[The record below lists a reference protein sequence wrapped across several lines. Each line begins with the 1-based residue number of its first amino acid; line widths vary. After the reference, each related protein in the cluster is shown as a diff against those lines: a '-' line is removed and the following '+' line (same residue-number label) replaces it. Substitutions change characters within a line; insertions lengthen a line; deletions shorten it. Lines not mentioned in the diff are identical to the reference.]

1 MRGRGGGIRISA
13 PKHLAAA
20 QLLVSRIA
28 RRAVRRR
35 RDRSCGR
42 RMRGCL
48 VEFIPV
54 DTADMKMSWGCSAVT
69 KLGALLVGW
78 RVAGERLPTGVDVS
92 SVGFAGHLGARLGA

>member
-13 PKHLAAA
+13 PKHLAGA

-54 DTADMKMSWGCSAVT
+54 DTADMKMAWGCSAAM
-69 KLGALLVGW
+69 KLGALVGW
-78 RVAGERLPTGVDVS
+78 SIAGERLLTGVDVS
-92 SVGFAGHLGARLGA
+92 SVGFAGYLGARLGA